1 MNEKDFELNADML
14 AKVSGGKIQ
23 INEDQMD
30 AMRHALET
38 LQRLIDKYG
47 DAKINDLLASDA
59 DIKSMLNSENF
70 YDYIETGE
78 FERIASLKLSTTD

>member
-1 MNEKDFELNADML
+1 MTEKLELTPDML
-14 AKVSGGKIQ
+14 AQISGGKIQ

-38 LQRLIDKYG
+38 LQRLTDKYG
-47 DAKINDLLASDA
+47 DKINNLLASDA

-78 FERIASLKLSTTD
+78 FERIASLKLSATD